1 MCSLVLVA
9 NECNHDFSNLASF
22 TAYFNELLLYD
33 NGLSEKNL
41 SDLRKNFQ
49 KTVHVIKMIKNH
61 NIFRDFSKLRN
72 TALESFGA
80 ASKQYVLM
88 IDDSYQLVVNNPD
101 IFRRLLTDCAHETKN
116 NSAPMAQIILSKL
129 STSIGKTEICRLFH
143 RDCRFEGYLN
153 ESISP
158 AGGKRIIRTNCFELV
173 DTFEDNTKSKR
184 RNFWYLNHPENYK
197 FFRSRYHL
205 GLYCDASGFYDYAV
219 LHYKKYLDT
228 NSDDKELNFVVLFR
242 LYELT
247 KDQFFLTSA
256 LTEYPPRAFEIYYKL
271 GDFERFKSEFEGVD
285 CSKFVYPCRVDFY
298 RNCLRTQTKNL
309 SKESKS

>member
-33 NGLSEKNL
+33 NGLSEKNF
-41 SDLRKNFQ
+41 SDIKKNFGTSG
-49 KTVHVIKMIKNH
+49 KVVVIKNH
-61 NIFRDFSKLRN
+61 HIFRDFSKLRN
-72 TALESFGA
+72 TALESFNELQ
-80 ASKQYVLM
+80 KNYVLM
-88 IDDSYQLVVNNPD
+88 IDDSYKLVVNNPD
-101 IFRRLLTDCAHETKN
+101 IFKRLLNDPTND
-116 NSAPMAQIILSKL
+116 IVLSRL
-129 STSIGKTEICRLFH
+129 STSIGKTEICRLFR

-158 AGGKRIIRTNCFELV
+158 VGKKIVRTNCFELV
-173 DTFEDNTKSKR
+173 DTFEDTTKSKR

-219 LHYKKYLDT
+219 LHYKKYLET
-228 NSDDKELNFVVLFR
+228 NSDDKELNFVVLVR

-247 KDQFFLTSA
+247 KDQNFLITA
-256 LTEYPPRAFEIYYKL
+256 LSEYPPRAFEIYYKS
-271 GDFERFKSEFEGVD
+271 GDFERFKSEFEGAD
-285 CSKFVYPCRVDFY
+285 CSKFIYPCRVDFY
-298 RNCLRTQTKNL
+298 
-309 SKESKS
+309 KSEVAKV